1 MRIERTGAAVTY
13 WRIYR
18 RAMTG
23 EKDLAGEIAVGLRYE
38 PTGHASALVPAVDGT
53 KSAPFHLFFPTKI
66 PSGLPFLLHG
76 YFQVDA
82 SRKGFHGAAAQS
94 NDRILTELA
103 GLVRDVVR
111 QTSLDDGV
119 DAAPDIP
126 ALPPRFGT
134 TRHDA
139 QARPTGRRWPHGCG
153 HPHGCG
159 QGWPHES
166 GQGGRTN
173 AARPRIS
180 YPDTTTP
187 SPPSSQQRHEAPPA
201 ATTPP
206 EHWQTRRNR
215 LLADCGICD
224 DQGWDD
230 YVSRVHEGRRNA
242 RPTAHPLDRHPPVH
256 RPRPRRPRARLAG
269 RPGDRRLTPG
279 SYRPDHP
286 QPCATGR
293 SRPVVGPRHRRRRQQ
308 RGFR

>member
-187 SPPSSQQRHEAPPA
+187 SPPEQPT
-201 ATTPP
+201 ATRGTPRRNDTTGTLADP
-206 EHWQTRRNR
+206 TQPTTRR
-215 LLADCGICD
+215 L
-224 DQGWDD
+224 
-230 YVSRVHEGRRNA
+230 
-242 RPTAHPLDRHPPVH
+242 RHLR
-256 RPRPRRPRARLAG
+256 RPRVGRLRQPGPRRASKRPANRSPVGPAPTCSPPSTSPSAGAAGRPPRRP
-269 RPGDRRLTPG
+269 PP
-279 SYRPDHP
+279 Y
-286 QPCATGR
+286 
-293 SRPVVGPRHRRRRQQ
+293 SR
-308 RGFR
+308 